1 MSALRALI
9 AAASPTPWEWH
20 ENESGYPAELLSL
33 GVGVIRPALD
43 VSPTSGTVSAYL
55 TNDAGS
61 AEASHPDFALIV
73 TLANAANEVE
83 ALVEAVEPM
92 IAASIA
98 AEGDF
103 VVPPP
108 SLVKARDALRAAHA
122 ALVAKLEGKA

>member
-9 AAASPTPWEWH
+9 DAASPTPWEWV
-20 ENESGYPAELLSL
+20 ENKSGYPAELLSL

-43 VSPTSGTVSAYL
+43 VSPTSGAVSAYL

-83 ALVEAVEPM
+83 ALVEAVGAYIHEIDYVRCPGDSEP
-92 IAASIA
+92 I
-98 AEGDF
+98 
-103 VVPPP
+103 
-108 SLVKARDALRAAHA
+108 RNAHA
-122 ALVAKLEGKA
+122 ALVAKLEAK